1 MSARKLITEH
11 LDLWTGAVTK
21 KSSSGRGSNGKIEL
35 TGVKKLRELVLELA
49 VRGKLV
55 EQDLTDEPASKLL
68 EHIAAEKAELAK
80 EGKIKKPKRLP
91 ELEKQEE
98 PFDLPNGWLWVRME
112 AISEYIQRGKGPKY
126 AESGKVRVVSQKC
139 VQRSGFDL
147 NAARFVDDNSLH
159 GYQDERYIRE
169 NDILWNSTG
178 TGTVGRAVV
187 VEKQQSPIIADSH
200 VTIIRALVSE
210 PHHILNYISSPS
222 VQQRIEPNHENSLV
236 SGTTKQV
243 ELNSASVKSL
253 AVPLPPINEQRRIVQ
268 KVDELMAL
276 CDQLEQQT
284 SDQIAAHD
292 TLVDT
297 LLGTLTQS
305 QNATEL
311 AENWTRL
318 AAHFDTLFTTEQS
331 IDKLKQTILHLAV
344 MGRLVERA
352 AEDIP
357 STNLLKEIGSKK
369 SELEKNGEIKKTK
382 TLPDITPQE
391 MPPKL
396 PNSWSV
402 TRLGEIA
409 FQITDGAHHTPTY
422 VPQGVPFLSVK
433 DMSGGNLDF
442 SDTRYISETQHQEL
456 ARRCNPKRGDLLIT
470 KVGTTGIPIL
480 VDTDREFSLFVSVA
494 LVKFPASL
502 IDGAFLKLLID
513 SPWVKKQSEEGT
525 EGIGNKNLVLRKIR
539 NFVLPIPPLQEQHRI
554 VQKVDDLMAFCDQL
568 KERLN
573 QTSETRC
580 QLAETIVENALQ

>member
-55 EQDLTDEPASKLL
+55 EQDLIDEPASRLL

-98 PFDLPNGWLWVRME
+98 PFELPNGWLWVRME

-139 VQRSGFDL
+139 VQRSGLNL
-147 NAARFVDDNSLH
+147 NAARFVDDNSLD

-178 TGTVGRAVV
+178 TGTVGRAIV
-187 VEKQQSPIIADSH
+187 VEKQQSPIVADSH
-200 VTIIRALVSE
+200 VTIIRALAAE

-253 AVPLPPINEQRRIVQ
+253 AVPLPPINEQHRIVQ

-276 CDQLEQQT
+276 CDRLEQQT

-305 QNATEL
+305 ENATEL
-311 AENWTRL
+311 ADNWARL

-331 IDKLKQTILHLAV
+331 IEKLKQTILQLAV
-344 MGRLVERA
+344 MGRLVEQNP
-352 AEDIP
+352 EDIP
-357 STNLLKEIGSKK
+357 STNLLKAIGSRK
-369 SELEKNGEIKKTK
+369 SDLEKSGKIKKTK
-382 TLPDITPQE
+382 VLPDITPQE
-391 MPPKL
+391 IPEKL

-422 VPQGVPFLSVK
+422 VQQGVPFLSVK
-433 DMSGGNLDF
+433 DMSGGSLDF
-442 SDTRYISETQHQEL
+442 TDTRYISETQHQEL
-456 ARRCNPKRGDLLIT
+456 TRRCNPKKGDLLIT

-480 VDTDREFSLFVSVA
+480 VDTDRQFSIFVSVA
-494 LVKFPASL
+494 LVKFPSDL
-502 IDGAFLKLLID
+502 IDGRFLKLLID

-525 EGIGNKNLVLRKIR
+525 EGVGNKNLVLRKIS
-539 NFVLPIPPLQEQHRI
+539 NFVVPIPPLQEQQHI
-554 VQKVDDLMAFCDQL
+554 VEKVNQLMNLCDKL
-568 KERLN
+568 KGNLN
-573 QTSETRC
+573 RASTTRC
-580 QLAETIVENALQ
+580 QLAESIVEAALH